1 MKLRELKY
9 IPGKIWMTIKL
20 LSQSHKILGGK
31 YIYKSHELKFSD
43 QFKQLVPLLTEE
55 FLKAHPNFTGLT
67 AETPDTPGGVS
78 HLHIGG
84 KKWKVVAFKYIN
96 KWMLEEGFK
105 EKYPTAIKMI
115 DMLQEYCPIGEY
127 SVLESGGEITV
138 HSGIENRAS
147 EYIRYHIPLI
157 IPKGKYDKLG
167 FECMGEYIGW
177 DDVWAFDNQ
186 GLHTAW
192 NRTNEHRLVFL
203 IDVHRSIAGLPP
215 SKIPHIKDKELEH
228 HILLLLRS
236 IRHWYFNITGKNS
249 NV

>member
-1 MKLRELKY
+1 MKLDELKLL
-9 IPGKIWMTIKL
+9 PGRIWMTVKL
-20 LSQSHKILGGK
+20 LAQSHRILGGK
-31 YIYKSHELKFSD
+31 YIYKSHELKFVE
-43 QFKQLVPLLTEE
+43 QFKQLTPLLIQE
-55 FLKAHPNFTGLT
+55 FLSVHPNFSGLK
-67 AETPDTPGGVS
+67 AESTDNPGGDS
-78 HLHIGG
+78 HVNIGG
-84 KKWKVVAFKYIN
+84 DKWKVVAFKYIN
-96 KWMLEEGFK
+96 EWMLEDGFE

-127 SVLESGGEITV
+127 SVLDPSGEITV

-157 IPKGKYDKLG
+157 IPEGGYDELG
-167 FECMGEYIGW
+167 FECMGEYVAW

-203 IDVHRSIAGLPP
+203 IDIHRSIAGLPP

-228 HILLLLRS
+228 NILLFLRR
-236 IRHWYFNITGKNS
+236 IRHWYFNITGKNK